1 MTSPQLIKK
10 IGLKQNPGVTDE
22 NCFIISDNFVI
33 KEEML
38 VVPSNYK
45 QSDIAII
52 DGTSQLDPCK
62 SYANIKC
69 LVILDRQPNGRIHH
83 PKSSCK

>member
-1 MTSPQLIKK
+1 
-10 IGLKQNPGVTDE
+10 
-22 NCFIISDNFVI
+22 
-33 KEEML
+33 ML

-83 PKSSCK
+83 PKSRKSSYEPESFEKVKTSKGISLISYQCYFY